1 MPTPGLSGRPTLAG
15 DLRSRDDES
24 LAALLA
30 DRPDLLAPVP
40 TDLAS
45 LAARATT
52 RPSVQR
58 ALDQLDRFTLQV
70 LDVLAVLPEPSTDAS
85 VEAALGADPTVA
97 LATLHRQ
104 ALAFRDEDGG
114 LLVPRTVLE
123 VVGTPAGLGPPADQA
138 LLAYGPRRLAALA
151 SDLGL
156 PSSGDPMQ
164 LVASVA
170 GLLGDPERLAALL
183 ERTHEQAP
191 AASEALDRMVWGP
204 PTGRIEGAHRDVD
217 VTTAA
222 SPVDWLLAHGLLVAT
237 DARTVVLPREV
248 ALHLRGGRVHREV
261 QPTEPP
267 LATTLLDAAR
277 VDHGAAGAAAT
288 VLRQVEDLL
297 DLWATDP
304 PRVLRAGGTG
314 VRDRARTAS
323 ALDVDE
329 TTLVVLLEVAH
340 AAGLLAA
347 GDDGEDE
354 AWLPTAGYD
363 DWLDTTPAARWLVL
377 AETWRDT
384 TRVPGLA
391 ADATTK
397 DRAGKPLAPLG
408 PELDRTL
415 APLVR
420 SAVLSELASVPAGEV
435 TTVYAVTD
443 RLRWRAPRRGGRL
456 QDDLVGWTLREAD
469 LLGLSAGG
477 ALSQAGRAF
486 AAGDRDTAVSALTAA
501 LPPPLDHV
509 LLQADLTAVA
519 PGPLEGELARALR
532 LVSDV
537 ESTGGATV
545 YRFSAGSV
553 RRAFDAGWTAGDVLE
568 LLGRH
573 SRTPVPQPLTYLVE
587 DVARRHGRVRVG
599 AAASFV
605 RCDDE
610 ATLGELL
617 GDRRCASLRLRRL
630 APTVLSAQAPPDVVL
645 SRLREVGY
653 APAAESPDGELVVRR
668 PEARRAAGG
677 ARRPAARVVM
687 SAPQPQPALLTAAV
701 RALRA
706 GERVARVGEL
716 GTGTGSSLVS
726 RPAADVLAMLTAAAA
741 AGESLLIGYV
751 DAEGRGSRRVVEPLA
766 VEGGQVSAYDHLRGA
781 VRTFAVHR
789 ITGITALDEQPAP

>member
-1 MPTPGLSGRPTLAG
+1 MSTSGLSGRPTLAG
-15 DLRSRDDES
+15 DLRARDDDA

-40 TDLAS
+40 TDLSS

-70 LDVLAVLPEPSTDAS
+70 LDVLAVLPEPAADSD
-85 VEAALGADPTVA
+85 VEAALGADPAVA
-97 LATLHRQ
+97 IATLHRQ
-104 ALAFRDEDGG
+104 ALVFRDERGG

-138 LLAYGPRRLAALA
+138 LLAYGPKRLTALAA
-151 SDLGL
+151 DLGL
-156 PSSGDPMQ
+156 PGSADPMR
-164 LVASVA
+164 LVADIA
-170 GLLGDPERLAALL
+170 ALLRDPERLAELL
-183 ERTHEQAP
+183 GRTAAQAP
-191 AASEALDRMVWGP
+191 AASDALERMVWGP
-204 PTGRIEGAHRDVD
+204 PTGRLDDAHRDVD
-217 VTTAA
+217 ATTAG
-222 SPVDWLLAHGLLVAT
+222 SPVEWLLAHGLLVAT

-261 QPTEPP
+261 LPTEPAP
-267 LATTLLDAAR
+267 TTTEVDAAR
-277 VDHGAAGAAAT
+277 VERGAAGAAAT

-304 PRVLRAGGTG
+304 PRVLRAGGIG

-323 ALDVDE
+323 GLDVDE
-329 TTLVVLLEVAH
+329 PTLVLLVEVAH

-354 AWLPTAGYD
+354 AWLPTQDYD
-363 DWLDTTPAARWLVL
+363 DWLDLPPNARWLVL
-377 AETWRDT
+377 AEAWRDT

-391 ADATTK
+391 GESGPR

-420 SAVLSELASVPAGEV
+420 AAVLRELAAVPAGSV
-435 TTVYAVTD
+435 TTVESVTA

-456 QDDLVGWTLREAD
+456 QDDLVAWTVREAD
-469 LLGLSAGG
+469 VLGLTAGG
-477 ALSQAGRAF
+477 ALSGAGRAF
-486 AAGDRDTAVSALTAA
+486 AAGDRDAALAALAAA
-501 LPPPLDHV
+501 LPAPLDHV

-532 LVSDV
+532 LLSDV

-568 LLGRH
+568 LMARH

-599 AAASFV
+599 AASAFV

-617 GDRRCASLRLRRL
+617 GDRRFAALRLRRL

-645 SRLREVGY
+645 ARLREVGY

-677 ARRPAARVVM
+677 ARRPPARVVT

-706 GERVARVGEL
+706 GERVARVGDV
-716 GTGTGSSLVS
+716 GTGPGSSLVS